1 MNKSYEIEIGLTS
14 EDIENILK
22 NEMSTLHFLPTE
34 ETEYDERISVCIK
47 KVDDDATLSECM
59 NLVVDNLAE
68 VS

>member
-22 NEMSTLHFLPTE
+22 DEMSTLHFLPTE
-34 ETEYDERISVCIK
+34 ETEYDERISVHIR

-59 NLVVDNLAE
+59 NLVVDKLKQ
-68 VS
+68 V

>member
-14 EDIENILK
+14 EDIENLLK

-34 ETEYDERISVCIK
+34 ETEYDERISVHIK

-59 NLVVDNLAE
+59 NLVVDKLKQ
-68 VS
+68 V

>member
-22 NEMSTLHFLPTE
+22 DEMSTLHFLPTE
-34 ETEYDERISVCIK
+34 ETEYDERISVHIK

-59 NLVVDNLAE
+59 NLVVDKLKQ
-68 VS
+68 V

>member
-1 MNKSYEIEIGLTS
+1 MNKAYEIEIGLTS

-22 NEMSTLHFLPTE
+22 DEMSTLHFLPTDD
-34 ETEYDERISVCIK
+34 TEYDERISVHIK

-68 VS
+68 V